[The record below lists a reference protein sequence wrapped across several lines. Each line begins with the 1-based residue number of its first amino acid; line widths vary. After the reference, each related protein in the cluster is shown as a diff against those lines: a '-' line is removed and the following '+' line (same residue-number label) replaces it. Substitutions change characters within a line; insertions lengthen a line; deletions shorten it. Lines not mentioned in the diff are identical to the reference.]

1 MVMELLGP
9 SLEDVFKTSDRRMST
24 KSACMICDQMIQ
36 RIETVHNQDY
46 IHRDIKPENF
56 LFGLNDKE
64 STVYIIDFGLSKKY
78 RESKT
83 KQHIQYKDKKSLTG
97 TARYASIYAHQGIDQ
112 TRRDD
117 LEGII
122 YVFIYFLKG
131 ELPWQGLHL
140 KNKQEKYNKI
150 MSVKMSTSV
159 ENLCKGCPTEVA
171 HLLNYCKGL
180 RFEENPNYNYM
191 REQLA
196 SVGRK
201 ENFNFDLIFE

>member
-1 MVMELLGP
+1 MVMELLGS
-9 SLEDVFKTSDRRMST
+9 SLEDAFAANDRRIST
-24 KSACMICDQMIQ
+24 KSACMMCDQMLQ
-36 RIETVHNQDY
+36 RIEIVHNQDY

-56 LFGLNDKE
+56 LFGLNEKE
-64 STVYIIDFGLSKKY
+64 SLIYIIDFGLSKKY

-97 TARYASIYAHQGIDQ
+97 TARYASLNAHQGIDQ

-131 ELPWQGLHL
+131 ALPWQGLHI
-140 KNKQEKYNKI
+140 KNKTEKYNKI
-150 MSVKMSTSV
+150 MNTKMNTSV
-159 ENLCKGCPTEVA
+159 GELCKGCPTEVVV
-171 HLLNYCKGL
+171 LLNYCKAL

-191 REQLA
+191 REQIA
-196 SVGRK
+196 SISRK
-201 ENFNFDLIFE
+201 ENFQLDLVFE